1 MASLREVVREHQN
14 ELKEGIA
21 WVIFWKEGRSWY
33 ADYVYLETN
42 DSLSE
47 SNIEFAKKIIDI
59 DPNAVILNS
68 YYCGHLGNGD
78 DTSLNELVNGVK
90 WHYENKCNKL
100 INFLTKLLI
109 SLAIKEE

>member
-1 MASLREVVREHQN
+1 MASLREVVREHQD

-42 DSLSE
+42 DSLSA
-47 SNIEFAKKIIDI
+47 IDAEFAKRIIDV
-59 DPNAVILNS
+59 DLDGVILNS

-78 DTSLNELVNGVK
+78 DTSLDELVNGVK
-90 WHYENKCNKL
+90 WHYENKRNRL
-100 INFLTKLLI
+100 SDFLTNPLI
-109 SLAIKEE
+109 C